1 MPINKFGEGTPRM
14 LNLPQK
20 EVERFLMEVFKCYH
34 DDGVLLTSF
43 ESILHPIQA
52 FLPFEAMH
60 IGIIKDVSHL
70 PHRLMMHKY
79 LHTKTSSIDLGES
92 IQTTITD
99 NTLCHSKNF
108 EQTVMT
114 QLESHYGTNWDE
126 TCFASET
133 DSVRFNFSSSPH
145 RIFAGIY
152 TEKPMESR
160 TLFSQLMPLFFLKAS
175 RAYTDGSIPALTK
188 RQQEV
193 LFWIKEGKTAWDIS
207 QLLVVSERTVNFH
220 LDNIFKKLEA
230 VNRPHA
236 VARAISYGLLA
247 P

>member
-1 MPINKFGEGTPRM
+1 M

-20 EVERFLMEVFKCYH
+20 EIELFLLEVFKCYH
-34 DDGVLLTSF
+34 DDGVLLNSF
-43 ESILHPIQA
+43 ESTLHPIQA
-52 FLPFEAMH
+52 ILPFDDMY
-60 IGIIKDVSHL
+60 IGIIKDVSHV
-70 PHRLMMHKY
+70 PHRLM
-79 LHTKTSSIDLGES
+79 LHEYSHASTADLEEGFQKTIS
-92 IQTTITD
+92 D
-99 NTLCHSKNF
+99 NTLCHTRNLEK
-108 EQTVMT
+108 TVMA
-114 QLESHYGTNWDE
+114 QIKPRYGDNWDS
-126 TCFASET
+126 TRFASET
-133 DSVRFNFSSSPH
+133 GLTRFNFSSSPYK
-145 RIFAGIY
+145 IFAGIY
-152 TEKPMESR
+152 TTEAMNTESR
-160 TLFSQLMPLFFLKAS
+160 TLFSKLTSLLFLKIS
-175 RAYTDGSIPALTK
+175 RTYTDGSIPALTK

>member
-1 MPINKFGEGTPRM
+1 M
-14 LNLPQK
+14 LDFSQK
-20 EVERFLMEVFKCYH
+20 EIEQFILEVFKCYH
-34 DDGVLLTSF
+34 DDGILLTSF
-43 ESILHPIQA
+43 ESILHPIHA

-60 IGIIKDVSHL
+60 IGIIKDTAHR
-70 PHRLMMHKY
+70 PHRLSMHEY
-79 LHTKTSSIDLGES
+79 NQTQACDIDNS
-92 IQTTITD
+92 IQKTISD
-99 NTLCHSKNF
+99 NILCHSKK
-108 EQTVMT
+108 
-114 QLESHYGTNWDE
+114 LEPTLMAHIMPRHSNNWDQ
-126 TCFASET
+126 TRFAAKT
-133 DSVRFNFSSSPH
+133 APINFNFSSSPYK
-145 RIFAGIY
+145 IFAGIY
-152 TEKPMESR
+152 TDKPMDDKSR
-160 TLFSQLMPLFFLKAS
+160 RLFFQLMPLLFLKIS

-236 VARAISYGLLA
+236 VARAISYGLLE

>member
-1 MPINKFGEGTPRM
+1 M

-20 EVERFLMEVFKCYH
+20 EVERFLLEVFKCYH
-34 DDGVLLTSF
+34 DDGLLMTSF

-52 FLPFEAMH
+52 FLPFDAMY
-60 IGIIKDVSHL
+60 IGIIKDVSHF
-70 PHRLMMHKY
+70 PHRLTMHEYSHSKSN
-79 LHTKTSSIDLGES
+79 TIDLGES
-92 IQTTITD
+92 IQTKISD
-99 NTLCHSKNF
+99 NTLCHTKNL
-108 EQTVMT
+108 EQAMMT
-114 QLESHYGTNWDE
+114 QLKTNYSGNWDE
-126 TCFASET
+126 THFASET
-133 DSVRFNFSSSPH
+133 GSVRFNFSNSPY
-145 RIFAGIY
+145 RMFAGIY
-152 TEKPMESR
+152 TEEALDNQSR

-236 VARAISYGLLA
+236 VARAISYGLLS

>member
-1 MPINKFGEGTPRM
+1 M

-20 EVERFLMEVFKCYH
+20 EIEVFLLEVFKCYH

-52 FLPFEAMH
+52 VLPFAAMH
-60 IGIIKDVSHL
+60 IGIIKDVHHL
-70 PHRLMMHKY
+70 PHRLIMHEY
-79 LHTKTSSIDLGES
+79 THSKTDGVADH
-92 IQTTITD
+92 IQVTISD
-99 NTLCHSKNF
+99 NTLCHTRNL
-108 EQTVMT
+108 EQTMMA
-114 QLESHYGTNWDE
+114 LLKPHFGEDWDD
-126 TCFASET
+126 TRFASKIEPI
-133 DSVRFNFSSSPH
+133 RFNFTSSPYK
-145 RIFAGIY
+145 IFASIY
-152 TEKPMESR
+152 ASKPMDSESH
-160 TLFSQLMPLFFLKAS
+160 TLFLRLMPLFFLKIS
-175 RAYTDGSIPALTK
+175 RAYTDGTIPALTK

>member
-1 MPINKFGEGTPRM
+1 M

-20 EVERFLMEVFKCYH
+20 EVERFLLEVFKCYH
-34 DDGVLLTSF
+34 DDGVLMTSF

-52 FLPFEAMH
+52 FIPFEAFH

-70 PHRLMMHKY
+70 PHRLVMHEY
-79 LHTKTSSIDLGES
+79 LHSKANTIDLGES
-92 IQTTITD
+92 IQKKVSDT
-99 NTLCHSKNF
+99 TLCHTKNL
-108 EQTVMT
+108 EPTIMT
-114 QLESHYGTNWDE
+114 QLKTRYGTSWNE
-126 TCFASET
+126 TCFAAET
-133 DSVRFNFSSSPH
+133 GSVRFNFSSSPY

-152 TEKPMESR
+152 TEEPLDSQAR
-160 TLFSQLMPLFFLKAS
+160 TMFSQLMPLFFLKIS

-207 QLLVVSERTVNFH
+207 KLLVVSERTVNFH

>member
-1 MPINKFGEGTPRM
+1 M

-20 EVERFLMEVFKCYH
+20 EVERFLLEVFKCYH
-34 DDGVLLTSF
+34 DDGLLLTSF

-52 FLPFEAMH
+52 FLPFEDMY

-70 PHRLMMHKY
+70 PHRL
-79 LHTKTSSIDLGES
+79 TSHHYSHSETSEPGLESDIQMSIS
-92 IQTTITD
+92 D
-99 NTLCHSKNF
+99 NTLCHTK
-108 EQTVMT
+108 
-114 QLESHYGTNWDE
+114 QLDKAMMAQIKPRYGNNWDNSR
-126 TCFASET
+126 FAAKAA
-133 DSVRFNFSSSPH
+133 SVHFNFSSSPYKV
-145 RIFAGIY
+145 FAGIY
-152 TEKPMESR
+152 TEKPMDDESR
-160 TLFSQLMPLFFLKAS
+160 TLFLQLMPLFFLKIS

-207 QLLVVSERTVNFH
+207 RLLVVSERTVNFH

-236 VARAISYGLLA
+236 VARAISYGLLS